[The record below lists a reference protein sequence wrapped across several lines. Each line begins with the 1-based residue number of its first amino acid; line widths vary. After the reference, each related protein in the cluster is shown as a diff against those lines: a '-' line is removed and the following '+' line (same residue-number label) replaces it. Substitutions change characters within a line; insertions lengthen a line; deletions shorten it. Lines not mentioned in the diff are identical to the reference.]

1 MSLGKLQLLPVNSE
15 FLTTSIAWRSWV
27 RSANAFSRTMSWLLL
42 RTTAITSFP
51 KQDLLLYYQGFGSRV
66 VVSIVF
72 CLQKVDKDDF
82 LYPI

>member
-1 MSLGKLQLLPVNSE
+1 MLDVVGYVQL
-15 FLTTSIAWRSWV
+15 
-27 RSANAFSRTMSWLLL
+27 
-42 RTTAITSFP
+42 TSFQEQCLDYCCVP
-51 KQDLLLYYQGFGSRV
+51 QRSPPFRNRIYYSTTNSPGSRV

>member
-1 MSLGKLQLLPVNSE
+1 MLC
-15 FLTTSIAWRSWV
+15 
-27 RSANAFSRTMSWLLL
+27 
-42 RTTAITSFP
+42 TTAITSFP
-51 KQDLLLYYQGFGSRV
+51 KQDLLLYYQAIGSRV